1 LTNAVQRW
9 DGLFVNLAA
18 GRTVKLSG
26 KQKTN
31 WWYNEKLSTLE
42 TAVPGAH
49 NMQQARGVNQVR
61 KWQELTTFP
70 YTGEPDQET
79 NGNAKW
85 RIEYCRTFLR
95 IISNQKIS
103 MFP

>member
-1 LTNAVQRW
+1 
-9 DGLFVNLAA
+9 
-18 GRTVKLSG
+18 VKLSG

>member
-1 LTNAVQRW
+1 LTNAIQRF
-9 DGLFVNLAA
+9 DGLFVNLKP
-18 GRTVKLSG
+18 GRTVKLSS

-42 TAVPGAH
+42 TPVAGAH
-49 NMQQARGVNQVR
+49 NIQQAVGVNQVR

-79 NGNAKW
+79 NRNAKW
-85 RIEYCRTFLR
+85 RIEYCGHERF
-95 IISNQKIS
+95 
-103 MFP
+103 